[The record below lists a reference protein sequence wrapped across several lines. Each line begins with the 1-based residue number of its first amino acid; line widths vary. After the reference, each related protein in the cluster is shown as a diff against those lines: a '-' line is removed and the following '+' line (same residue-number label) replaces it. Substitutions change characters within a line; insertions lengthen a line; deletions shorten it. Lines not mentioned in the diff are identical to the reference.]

1 MTSLGKVPVAVRAG
15 DGMPVEVTVK
25 DPARPTV
32 KTVLL
37 ALVIRGAET
46 VRLPEAV
53 GPSSATSTTTTTT
66 KSQMRRRIQW
76 NRVNVRADQQR

>member
-1 MTSLGKVPVAVRAG
+1 VTPLGKVPVAVRAG
-15 DGMPVEVTVK
+15 DGTPVEVTVK

-37 ALVIRGAET
+37 ALIILGAET

-53 GPSSATSTTTTTT
+53 GPSSATITTP
-66 KSQMRRRIQW
+66 KSQIRRRIEW
-76 NRVNVRADQQR
+76 NRVNARGDQQR

>member
-1 MTSLGKVPVAVRAG
+1 VTPLGKVPVAVRAG
-15 DGMPVEVTVK
+15 EGTPVEVTVK
-25 DPARPTV
+25 DAALPTV

-53 GPSSATSTTTTTT
+53 GPSSASSTTAKT
-66 KSQMRRRIQW
+66 QIRRRMQL
-76 NRVNVRADQQR
+76 NRVNARADHQR